1 MYKLVESLSYV
12 FSLTVV
18 PTPPPE
24 DVAAYKKRGE
34 SERRHLSF
42 NEFWKSFVFSLWK

>member
-1 MYKLVESLSYV
+1 MLYSV
-12 FSLTVV
+12 TVV

-34 SERRHLSF
+34 SKHRKLYVIRTCSF
-42 NEFWKSFVFSLWK
+42 TLKYMYK